1 MYINIYIQ
9 GATTW
14 PPNPPIFVA
23 AVGGAGGAAAT
34 VKKGMILSH
43 FNFNRFFYQLS
54 FLFFLIKFHG
64 HLYAEKLTKSLIPAE
79 PPPPPNPFNTTMKT
93 ALSYTAG
100 MGTIN
105 ALGVGR

>member
-1 MYINIYIQ
+1 MVAKQNTRNRQQNVADINCINIYIQ

-43 FNFNRFFYQLS
+43 FIIQ
-54 FLFFLIKFHG
+54 FLQAFIW
-64 HLYAEKLTKSLIPAE
+64 TC
-79 PPPPPNPFNTTMKT
+79 PPWM
-93 ALSYTAG
+93 
-100 MGTIN
+100 
-105 ALGVGR
+105 